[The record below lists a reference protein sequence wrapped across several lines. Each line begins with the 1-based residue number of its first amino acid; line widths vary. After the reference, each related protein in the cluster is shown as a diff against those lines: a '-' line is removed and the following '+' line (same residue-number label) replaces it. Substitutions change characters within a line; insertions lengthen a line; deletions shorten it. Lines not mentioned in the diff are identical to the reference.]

1 MKYLKWF
8 SYGAVSCVVASS
20 AWGQSAPVL
29 SDCSTLTD
37 LQALATG
44 FAPSVQFAK
53 TEIDAARSV
62 LDEVRA
68 ERGPRISTFGRT
80 RVGDTGLLDQS
91 IENQVGF
98 RASQTLFD
106 FNKTNFRKS
115 AAESGL
121 DESNTNLALVRK
133 EAALDVGLA
142 YADALSA
149 VLTEA
154 RLASEEAFIQDLVDR
169 LDDPAIAD
177 NVTLGE
183 LATANSRLADIQAD
197 QSRARLT
204 QQQAELAIQ
213 RLTGQPAQGFC
224 DEQATWR
231 LIVISDEELASLDE
245 KIQLAI
251 SSGEEIE
258 RVNQLIA
265 RRESEQ
271 KVADRERLPDFN
283 LVGTL
288 SYAYLEDRE
297 EWEYR
302 DSLGL
307 DFSTPIFSSGAI
319 SARQRKAA
327 AQTAQAKAERDLLVR
342 ELEQTMRGL
351 MLQYYALQDQVSA
364 RETAV
369 RFKQD
374 QVDQLQS
381 AYEER
386 LRSLV
391 ELVEAREDLVDL
403 RAGYDDARIELYRTA
418 IQLRHYIDF

>member
-1 MKYLKWF
+1 MRQLKWL
-8 SYGAVSCVVASS
+8 SYCVLSGALATN
-20 AWGQSAPVL
+20 AWGQSTPVH

-37 LQALATG
+37 LQALASG

-68 ERGPRISTFGRT
+68 ERGPRISTFGRS

-91 IENQVGF
+91 IENQVGI

-106 FNKTNFRKS
+106 FNKSSFRKS

-121 DESNTNLALVRK
+121 EESNSNLALVRK

-149 VLTEA
+149 SLTDA
-154 RLASEEAFIQDLVDR
+154 RLTNEEAFIQDLVDR
-169 LDDPAIAD
+169 LEDPAIAD

-197 QSRARLT
+197 RSRARLV

-213 RLTGQPAQGFC
+213 RLTGQATQGFC
-224 DEQATWR
+224 DEQMTWQVIR
-231 LIVISDEELASLDE
+231 ISDAALASLDE
-245 KIQLAI
+245 KIQSAV
-251 SSGEEIE
+251 SNGEEIE

-307 DFSTPIFSSGAI
+307 DFSTPIFSSGATL
-319 SARQRKAA
+319 ARQRQAA
-327 AQTAQAKAERDLLVR
+327 AQTAQAKAERDVLVR
-342 ELEQTMRGL
+342 ELEQMMRGL
-351 MLQYYALQDQVSA
+351 ALQYYALQDQVSA

-374 QVDQLQS
+374 QVDQLQL

-403 RAGYDDARIELYRTA
+403 RAGYDDARVELYRTA